1 MKIIYVTDLHG
12 DRIKYEKIVD
22 IAIESK
28 ADAVING
35 GDMYPKNKSLH
46 EQGDFIKNELHKHFE
61 QFEQN
66 RIHYLCY
73 PGNDDLKIFDPLFQ
87 EECSCFKYVN
97 DLAQKIIPIN
107 NIDFIGMNWVVDYP
121 FRLKDRCRMDHKDYK
136 FQQQFGTGLL
146 SVENG
151 WKEIYDWPEYAAKL
165 PTIKDE
171 LENLPE
177 PHNEQAVYII
187 HMPPV
192 ELGLD
197 VCMDGRIVGSESV
210 YEFIKKKQP
219 LFSLHGHIH
228 ESPDVS
234 GIWKNKIGDTVAIQ
248 PGQLEMLTF
257 VIIDTE
263 TKAAERFQI

>member
-1 MKIIYVTDLHG
+1 MKIIYATDLHG
-12 DRIKYEKIVD
+12 NHNKYKKIIN
-22 IAIESK
+22 IAIETQ
-28 ADAVING
+28 AYAVING
-35 GDMYPKNKSLH
+35 GDMFPKNKLLH
-46 EQGDFIKNELHKHFE
+46 EQGEFIRNELHKHFE

-87 EECSCFKYVN
+87 GECSSFKYIHDV
-97 DLAQKIIPIN
+97 AQKRITIN

-151 WKEIYDWPEYAAKL
+151 WKEIDDWPGYAAKL
-165 PTIKDE
+165 PTIEDE

-197 VCMDGRIVGSESV
+197 VCMDGRTVGSESV

-248 PGQLEMLTF
+248 PGQLEMLTY